1 MYADELTI
9 KTLLKNIR
17 TSQRMLK
24 YAIPAASAAALR
36 VELAAHREKLD
47 WMEAEL
53 SRICTVRSWELP
65 AGSLPLPNLNI
76 HRLRKG
82 NLTDSAISQL
92 LIRDYLDVVIRGL
105 QLLHRLPYRDL
116 PIETAVKTA
125 CDRLFGC
132 IFRLQEY
139 L

>member
-1 MYADELTI
+1 MYADELTVM
-9 KTLLKNIR
+9 TLLKRIR
-17 TSQRMLK
+17 NSKRILK

-36 VELAAHREKLD
+36 VELTAHREKLD

-53 SRICTVRSWELP
+53 SRICTVRGWELP
-65 AGSLPLPNLNI
+65 AGTLPIPNLNI

-92 LIRDYLDVVIRGL
+92 IIRDYQGAIIQGL
-105 QLLHRLPYRDL
+105 RLLHRLPYPDL

-132 IFRLQEY
+132 IFRLQDY